1 MKKKSIS
8 ILGST
13 GSVGSNTIDIVAEN
27 LDKFSVC
34 GLTAKD
40 NTNLLIKQS
49 CLVKPKVV
57 AIHNKKKYKIL
68 KNELFGKKIKV
79 LVDESSKTKRGATTH
94 FTQSV
99 PGHIWPE
106 NFQIHQI

>member
-13 GSVGSNTIDIVAEN
+13 GSVGTSTIDVVAEN

-34 GLTAKD
+34 GLTA
-40 NTNLLIKQS
+40 NNNINLLIKQS

-57 AIHNKKKYKIL
+57 AIQNKKKYQL
-68 KNELFGKKIKV
+68 
-79 LVDESSKTKRGATTH
+79 T
-94 FTQSV
+94 
-99 PGHIWPE
+99 
-106 NFQIHQI
+106 